1 MLQEEKADVIQERK
15 SCPISLRAILSCL
28 QVEVL
33 EDSLQPLQ
41 SSTFAA
47 IHLLELATDYKFQL
61 AVVGIDRNLRSFITT
76 LGL

>member
-15 SCPISLRAILSCL
+15 SCPIFPSCL

-47 IHLLELATDYKFQL
+47 IHLLELATDYKFRL